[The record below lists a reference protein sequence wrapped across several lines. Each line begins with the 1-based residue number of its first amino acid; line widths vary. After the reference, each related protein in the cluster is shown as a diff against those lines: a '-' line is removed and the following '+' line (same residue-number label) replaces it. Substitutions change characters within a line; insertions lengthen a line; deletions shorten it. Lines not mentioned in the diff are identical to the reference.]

1 MPNVLIAACVSQG
14 VALGWGRQL
23 AFQAAPIKS
32 DRTPTNSNR
41 IIAPNLYSLYHTT
54 MSFNIPQTDKKRV
67 VIVGGGFGGLK
78 LANKL

>member
-23 AFQAAPIKS
+23 AFQAAP
-32 DRTPTNSNR
+32 TNSNR
-41 IIAPNLYSLYHTT
+41 IIGPYIYLQYNNT

-67 VIVGGGFGGLK
+67 VIV
-78 LANKL
+78 